1 MDDIT
6 IAPMRSYDE
15 VAVLALYAAVGWT
28 NYTQRPEMLRRAFA
42 GSLCTLCA
50 YDGGRIAGLVRA
62 VGDGASVL
70 CVQDLLVLPEYQR
83 RGIGSRMLR
92 ELLARYP
99 DVYQT
104 VLLTDD
110 TPEHVAFYE
119 HAGFTNAA
127 KYGCGA
133 YLIVK

>member
-6 IAPMRSYDE
+6 IAPLRSYDE
-15 VAVLALYAAVGWT
+15 GAVLALYAAVGWT

-70 CVQDLLVLPEYQR
+70 YVQDLLVLPEYQR
-83 RGIGSRMLR
+83 RGLGGRMLR

-110 TPEHVAFYE
+110 TPEHAAFYE

>member
-6 IAPMRSYDE
+6 IAPLRSYDE
-15 VAVLALYAAVGWT
+15 GAVLALYAAVGWT

-70 CVQDLLVLPEYQR
+70 YVQDLLVLPEYQR

-92 ELLARYP
+92 EMLARYP

-110 TPEHVAFYE
+110 TPEHAAFYE

-127 KYGCGA
+127 KYGCGT

>member
-1 MDDIT
+1 MNEIV
-6 IAPMRSYDE
+6 IEPLKAYDALE
-15 VAVLALYAAVGWT
+15 LLPLYAAVGWT

-50 YDGGRIAGLVRA
+50 YDGGRIAGIVRA

-104 VLLTDD
+104 MLLTDD
-110 TPEHVAFYE
+110 TPEHAEFYE
-119 HAGFTNAA
+119 HAGITNAA

-133 YLIVK
+133 YVIVK

>member
-1 MDDIT
+1 MEDIT
-6 IAPMRSYDE
+6 IAPLKSYDE
-15 VAVLALYAAVGWT
+15 GAALALYAAVGWT

-50 YDGGRIAGLVRA
+50 YDGGRIAGIVRA

-83 RGIGSRMLR
+83 RGIGGRLLR

-104 VLLTDD
+104 MLLTDD
-110 TPEHVAFYE
+110 TPEHAAFYE

-127 KYGCGA
+127 KYGGGA

>member
-6 IAPMRSYDE
+6 IAPLRSYDE
-15 VAVLALYAAVGWT
+15 GAALALYAAVGWT

-50 YDGGRIAGLVRA
+50 YDGGRIAGIVRA
-62 VGDGASVL
+62 VGDEASVL

-83 RGIGSRMLR
+83 RGLGSRLLR

-104 VLLTDD
+104 MLLTDD
-110 TPEHVAFYE
+110 TPEHAAFYE

>member
-1 MDDIT
+1 MEDIT
-6 IAPMRSYDE
+6 IAPLKSYDE
-15 VAVLALYAAVGWT
+15 GAVLALYAAVGWT
-28 NYTQRPEMLRRAFA
+28 NYTARPEMLERAFS
-42 GSLCTLCA
+42 GSLCALA
-50 YDGGRIAGLVRA
+50 ARAGGRLAGVVRA

-83 RGIGSRMLR
+83 RGLGSRLLR

-104 VLLTDD
+104 MLLTDD
-110 TPEHVAFYE
+110 TPEHAAFYE

>member
-1 MDDIT
+1 MEDIT
-6 IAPMRSYDE
+6 IAPLKSYDE
-15 VAVLALYAAVGWT
+15 GAVLALYAAVGWT

-83 RGIGSRMLR
+83 RGLGSRLLR

-104 VLLTDD
+104 MLLTDD
-110 TPEHVAFYE
+110 TPEHAAFYE
-119 HAGFTNAA
+119 SAGFKSAE

-133 YLIVK
+133 YVIFK

>member
-15 VAVLALYAAVGWT
+15 GAVLALYAAVGWT

-62 VGDGASVL
+62 VGDGASVFY
-70 CVQDLLVLPEYQR
+70 VQDLLVLPEYQR
-83 RGIGSRMLR
+83 RGLGSRLLR

-110 TPEHVAFYE
+110 TPEHAAFYE

>member
-1 MDDIT
+1 MEDIT
-6 IAPMRSYDE
+6 IAPLKSYDE
-15 VAVLALYAAVGWT
+15 GAVLALYAAVGWT

-83 RGIGSRMLR
+83 RGLGGRLLR

-104 VLLTDD
+104 MLLTDD
-110 TPEHVAFYE
+110 TPEHAAFYE

-127 KYGCGA
+127 KYGGGA